1 MWKFCGKAQFRHS
14 FGQFHPKLCE
24 KCPFPQNFY
33 TRKLREITLF
43 HEVNNYRHEPML
55 KYKLGQGFLKII
67 RYDIVSFHDVM
78 KKACCLKKKNTFNVL
93 HKKLKKRLKLYQL

>member
-1 MWKFCGKAQFRHS
+1 MERL
-14 FGQFHPKLCE
+14 QFHPKLCE